1 MENAKH
7 CRCASR
13 LLQDCRGILHQ
24 HNWDKYCWCYFCA
37 STQPIGVAGSIMFLG
52 CLSICAHTHT
62 FNGPL
67 SGTTRVSQ
75 YRKGKTNLDF
85 TEARDSE
92 WQWHQ
97 LGHTCKSAPC
107 SKQIPR
113 HHPTTQ
119 FFTGMPFL
127 PPNQQCQCTKGKSVC
142 LSVHACIKRVCVCPG
157 GGNSWTACRRLL
169 VLSISLLAE
178 LFDLERLSIF
188 CAWDR
193 ERTNAVINFSSFAE
207 LIFGS
212 QINDDA
218 LN

>member
-24 HNWDKYCWCYFCA
+24 HNSDKYCWCYFCA

-62 FNGPL
+62 RLMALCPGLPGWASTGKVKPIWILLKQETVSGSGISWAIHASLHLAPDKYHAITPPL
-67 SGTTRVSQ
+67 SFLQ
-75 YRKGKTNLDF
+75 ACPF
-85 TEARDSE
+85 
-92 WQWHQ
+92 
-97 LGHTCKSAPC
+97 C
-107 SKQIPR
+107 
-113 HHPTTQ
+113 HPT
-119 FFTGMPFL
+119 
-127 PPNQQCQCTKGKSVC
+127 NSVNAPKAKA
-142 LSVHACIKRVCVCPG
+142 SVYLCMHALNVY